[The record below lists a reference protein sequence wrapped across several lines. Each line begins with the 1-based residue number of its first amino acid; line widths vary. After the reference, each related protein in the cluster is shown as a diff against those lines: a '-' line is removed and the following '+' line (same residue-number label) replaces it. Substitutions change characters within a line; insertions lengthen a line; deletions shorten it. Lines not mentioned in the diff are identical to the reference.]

1 MNKQQIIDSI
11 DRAITKIEEARAT
24 MVTQDGQMGTYYTIN
39 QTLHQKAFVIAFRT
53 LQRFAPSDSS
63 YLNLKPEQDSGNSSR
78 RFKKDLESLEGC
90 LLALKEDYEDDC
102 LTTFEELVHANLF
115 TDILDQAKHLL
126 DNGYKDAAAV
136 TIGCTLESH
145 LKALCTKNGIDIT
158 KDNGRAKAA
167 SELNTELRIANVY
180 PMSQDRQV
188 QAWLDIRNDAA
199 HGHYDKVEK
208 IRVEAM
214 LSELRNFLVR
224 YPA

>member
-1 MNKQQIIDSI
+1 MNKQQIIVSI
-11 DRAITKIEEARAT
+11 DRAILKLESANSTIRFCPG
-24 MVTQDGQMGTYYTIN
+24 DMGTGSIDVDEILY
-39 QTLHQKAFVIAFRT
+39 QKAYVTGINT
-53 LQRFAPSDSS
+53 LRRFAPPNLA
-63 YLNLKPEQDSGNSSR
+63 YLAEIPE
-78 RFKKDLESLEGC
+78 KEESPWKYQKVLNELQGI
-90 LLALKEDYEDDC
+90 LFALKEDYQDDC

-115 TDILDQAKHLL
+115 ADILDQAKHLL

-158 KDNGRAKAA
+158 KDNGRAKTA
-167 SELNTELRIANVY
+167 SELNTELRIASIY

-199 HGHYDKVEK
+199 HGNYDKVEK
-208 IRVEAM
+208 VRVEAM
-214 LSELRNFLVR
+214 LSEFRNFLVR